1 MGPHHPTQRPPRPTK
16 KKAPIPEKVGRN
28 NILILKRL
36 IYYFISWIC
45 IKLSGYSSFRCF
57 FGVILLPDISIHFVP
72 DISIYFVSDI
82 YFVPDISPEVVVI
95 LLLKVAIILLPD
107 IFIHFV
113 PDIYFVPDI
122 SPEVVVILL
131 LEVAVVIL
139 LLEVAIILLPE
150 VVIILLL
157 EVAIILLPDISIN
170 FVPDIFILFLPEVAI
185 ILLYFLLS
193 FPIILSCNED
203 LFPFG
208 LKFLKLFLKMGLYN
222 WSCFE
227 LSCRSYLV
235 IPAKYF

>member
-1 MGPHHPTQRPPRPTK
+1 MGPRRPTK

-82 YFVPDISPEVVVI
+82 YF
-95 LLLKVAIILLPD
+95 L
-107 IFIHFV
+107 
-113 PDIYFVPDI
+113 PDI

-131 LEVAVVIL
+131 LEVA
-139 LLEVAIILLPE
+139 IILLPDISIHFVPDIYFVADISPE
-150 VVIILLL
+150 VAVILLL

-222 WSCFE
+222 SSCLVAPIWSFQQNIFDSGI
-227 LSCRSYLV
+227 L
-235 IPAKYF
+235 

>member
-1 MGPHHPTQRPPRPTK
+1 MGPRRPTK

-57 FGVILLPDISIHFVP
+57 FGVIL
-72 DISIYFVSDI
+72 
-82 YFVPDISPEVVVI
+82 
-95 LLLKVAIILLPD
+95 
-107 IFIHFV
+107 V